1 MKIETFTE
9 RCIGAG
15 NCVAVS
21 AKYFDLDEE
30 GIVVI
35 NHEDVHSGDEAEVER
50 AVDMCPAMA
59 IELSLGRIT
68 T

>member
-1 MKIETFTE
+1 MKIETFPE

-21 AKYFDLDEE
+21 AKYFDLDED

-35 NHEDVHSGDEAEVER
+35 NHEDVLLEDEAEVER

-59 IELSLGRIT
+59 IELSLNRAT
-68 T
+68 A